1 MSKLSYYYALRRR
14 AARPQGIVLGPLR
27 TLRYDDQDSAFFTY
41 AGTWYQAN
49 EDWPGGSY
57 QNTVTY
63 RAAVVPTEA
72 LPTLTTKVLTFG
84 GDPSEGIAFWGA
96 AEDSGQIR
104 FFMRALDSET
114 NPGWVEFGPPFGTY
128 TISWVWKATTPR
140 PDDRPEADANYAGSF
155 IGQSHYTRLNNPGLV
170 HVHGM
175 PAGRY
180 QFMIQKPANTDDP
193 NDNGNK
199 ALYFDG
205 ATVYTR
211 VTGYS

>member
-14 AARPQGIVLGPLR
+14 IARPPIVLGPLR
-27 TLRYDDQDSAFFTY
+27 TLRYDDQDYSFFTY
-41 AGTWYQAN
+41 AGTWFKAN
-49 EDWPGGSY
+49 HEWPGGSY
-57 QNTVTY
+57 QNTVTH

-72 LPTLTTKVLTFG
+72 LPTLTTQVITFG

-114 NPGWVEFGPPFGTY
+114 NSDWVPFGAPFGTY
-128 TISWVWKATTPR
+128 CLSWVWRATAPR
-140 PDDRPEADANYAGSF
+140 SDDRPEADANYDNNF
-155 IGQSHYTRLNNPGLV
+155 MGQSYYSRLGSPGLV

-180 QFMIQKPANTDDP
+180 QFMVQKPANTTDP
-193 NDNGNK
+193 NDNGDK

-211 VTGYS
+211 DANFA